1 MARAQFQDIP
11 DELKLAARRSRQ
23 NRDRF
28 ILGVT
33 QAQRREPSK
42 AQKRLLRRPA
52 IVNSPMQGRG
62 SLFRFLSPYWR
73 NLSEAQKAYWSGAAP
88 FSSLTNWQLFISDNS
103 ARIKNSVS
111 FPGTPSEVW
120 QVRTG
125 KITIESPAS
134 EILLK
139 QEHPQSYIVAQKI
152 AGTPWKKE
160 IVEITEVFSLP
171 LTIGLSY
178 KSNLSTS
185 GGTQRARLY
194 AVVTYSY
201 QGIDY
206 TRELVVNLN
215 PSTDWAEATATLSS
229 VRGIIRAYTLYLDI
243 FGYTGDLLFDNVQ
256 ATHGGTNW
264 ARDPRCDNISQTFSG
279 AFALVPPFWSP
290 VSLPSGSSFSSVF
303 PPSTP

>member
-11 DELKLAARRSRQ
+11 DELKLVARRSRQ

-28 ILGVT
+28 ILGVN
-33 QAQRREPSK
+33 QSQRREPSK

-52 IVNSPMQGRG
+52 VVNSPMQGRG
-62 SLFRFLSPYWR
+62 SLFRFLSPYWK
-73 NLSEAQKAYWSGAAP
+73 NLTLTQKAYWTGAAP
-88 FSSLTNWQLFISDNS
+88 YSSLTNWQLFISDNS
-103 ARIKNSVS
+103 ARIRNSVT

-125 KITIESPAS
+125 KISIESPAS

-160 IVEITEVFSLP
+160 IVSVTEVFSLP

-178 KSNLSTS
+178 KSDLETS

-194 AVVTYSY
+194 ADVVISY

-206 TRELVVNLN
+206 TRTLAVDFD
-215 PSTDWAEATATLSS
+215 PSTDWNEATATLSS
-229 VRGIIRAYTLYLDI
+229 ARGIIRAYTLYLDI
-243 FGYTGDLLFDNVQ
+243 FGYTGTLLFDNIQ

-264 ARDPRCDNISQTFSG
+264 ARDPRCDNISQTFAG
-279 AFALVPPFWSP
+279 AFALIPPFWQP
-290 VSLPSGSSFSSVF
+290 VSLPLGSSFSSVF

>member
-28 ILGVT
+28 ILGVS
-33 QAQRREPSK
+33 QSQRREPSK

-52 IVNSPMQGRG
+52 VVNSPMQGRG
-62 SLFRFLSPYWR
+62 SLFRFLSPYWK
-73 NLSEAQKAYWSGAAP
+73 NLSGAQKAYWTGAAP

-103 ARIKNSVS
+103 ARIRNSVS

-125 KITIESPAS
+125 KITIAAPAA

-171 LTIGLSY
+171 LEIGLSY
-178 KSNLSTS
+178 KSALSAS

-194 AVVTYSY
+194 ADVLYSY

-206 TRELVVNLN
+206 HREISVPIT
-215 PSTDWAEATATLSS
+215 PSTDWTEAAATLSS
-229 VRGIIRAYTLYLDI
+229 VRGIILGYTLYLDI
-243 FGYTGDLLFDNVQ
+243 YGYTGTLLFDNIQ

-264 ARDPRCDNISQTFSG
+264 VRDPRCDNISQTFAG
-279 AFALVPPFWSP
+279 AFALVPPFWQP
-290 VSLPSGSSFSSVF
+290 VSLPLGSSFSSVF